1 MGHIQVRLDIPTGLV
16 QSYSS
21 VKFTITGSG
30 LIVYCPVHI
39 FHYKLMLGYHT

>member
-1 MGHIQVRLDIPTGLV
+1 MGHIQIRLDIPTGLV

-30 LIVYCPVHI
+30 LIVCYPVHI